1 MQERLQAGQLGQP
14 QGRRQARQRRQLP
27 ARPLL
32 LLPPAPPLLRRY
44 RRGRGDPLCPQP
56 PPQPGQLLLA
66 LATGSRRS
74 AA

>member
-1 MQERLQAGQLGQP
+1 MLERLQAGQLSQP

-44 RRGRGDPLCPQP
+44 RRGRGAPLCPHP
-56 PPQPGQLLLA
+56 RPQPDLLLLA